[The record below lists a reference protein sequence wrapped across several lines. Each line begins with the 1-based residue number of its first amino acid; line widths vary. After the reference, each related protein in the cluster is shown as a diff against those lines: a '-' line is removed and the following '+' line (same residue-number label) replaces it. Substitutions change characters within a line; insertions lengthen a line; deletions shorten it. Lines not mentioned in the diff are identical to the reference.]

1 MLPCTIWVRRSVR
14 NPTPTN
20 KKTAASLMA
29 YSGYC
34 YEKYFLN
41 IDVSH
46 SKSSTAVDLYFLI
59 NKRFPALNTM
69 INIADI
75 SNVCPPLV
83 IILFLLYSFYYLYI
97 CLCSIV
103 FHLKYFTFPLL
114 LHLNLHSIRNVSRET
129 LFQSQPL
136 QMDHSIHLRLHLN
149 LLL

>member
-1 MLPCTIWVRRSVR
+1 MCCRALYGGRRSVK
-14 NPTPTN
+14 NPMPTD

-41 IDVSH
+41 SDVPH
-46 SKSSTAVDLYFLI
+46 SKSSTAVDLYFLV

-83 IILFLLYSFYYLYI
+83 IILLLLYSFILLPLYL
-97 CLCSIV
+97 LV
-103 FHLKYFTFPLL
+103 
-114 LHLNLHSIRNVSRET
+114 LHNVSLEIFYIPSMST
-129 LFQSQPL
+129 S
-136 QMDHSIHLRLHLN
+136 SVYS
-149 LLL
+149 

>member
-1 MLPCTIWVRRSVR
+1 MCCRALYGGRRSVK
-14 NPTPTN
+14 NPMPTD

-41 IDVSH
+41 SDVPH
-46 SKSSTAVDLYFLI
+46 SKSSTAVDLYFLV

-83 IILFLLYSFYYLYI
+83 IILFPPFILFI
-97 CLCSIV
+97 
-103 FHLKYFTFPLL
+103 TFV
-114 LHLNLHSIRNVSRET
+114 LHVTHNVSHETLHSLHVYIKSCP
-129 LFQSQPL
+129 FS
-136 QMDHSIHLRLHLN
+136 SILI
-149 LLL
+149 

>member
-1 MLPCTIWVRRSVR
+1 M
-14 NPTPTN
+14 PTD

-41 IDVSH
+41 SDVPH
-46 SKSSTAVDLYFLI
+46 SKSSTAVDLYFLV

-83 IILFLLYSFYYLYI
+83 IILFLLYSFILLPLYL
-97 CLCSIV
+97 LVLHNVS
-103 FHLKYFTFPLL
+103 LESLTFPLL
-114 LHLNLHSIRNVSRET
+114 LRLNLHSIHNVSRET

-136 QMDHSIHLRLHLN
+136 QMDHSIHLILRLN
-149 LLL
+149 LPL